1 MVALLFLVF
10 IVVPAVELFVIIQVG
25 HEIGAL
31 NTIALLLFM
40 GFAGAWLMKREGTGV
55 LRRIQRVSA
64 AGGVPTRE
72 LVDGF
77 LILCGGALMLV
88 PGFVSD
94 AFGIALLLPP
104 VRAVLRPVLLRRFV
118 VSGTGPGRGV
128 GRSTVID
135 L

>member
-1 MVALLFLVF
+1 MVALLVLVF
-10 IVVPAVELFVIIQVG
+10 IVVPVVELFVIIQVG
-25 HEIGAL
+25 QEIGAL

-40 GFAGAWLMKREGTGV
+40 GIAGAWLVKREGTGV
-55 LRRIQRVSA
+55 VRRIQRVSS

-72 LVDGF
+72 LADGF
-77 LILCGGALMLV
+77 LILCGGGLMLA

-94 AFGIALLLPP
+94 LLGLALLLPP
-104 VRAVLRPVLLRRFV
+104 VRAVIRPFLLHRFF
-118 VSGTGPGRGV
+118 GPDAGQRGV